1 MRMFKG
7 IFLGAIILGTSG
19 CTGKYSPFTKENHFD
34 TAFGYPP
41 KILAK
46 FLDIED
52 ELTVDPADLNKEK
65 PRY

>member
-1 MRMFKG
+1 MSKIKG
-7 IFLGAIILGTSG
+7 TLLILVMLCAPG

-41 KILAK
+41 KIIAK

>member
-1 MRMFKG
+1 MSKIKG
-7 IFLGAIILGTSG
+7 TLLILIILGTSG

-46 FLDIED
+46 FLNIED